1 VIFFTPCVSICD
13 IEHVCTQTMLKT
25 EIRPANVLIGTI
37 TDKRLMK
44 MKLTRRGIMQVEGR
58 LMQELDRILGLRI

>member
-25 EIRPANVLIGTI
+25 GIRPANVLIGTI